1 MRNPKP
7 PGGKRMDSEREDYI
21 GDGVYVKYDG
31 FGILL
36 SANDHRNPTDKIYI
50 EPKVM
55 AGLVG
60 FAERIGWKFKLQ
72 DGDGAE

>member
-1 MRNPKP
+1 MESK
-7 PGGKRMDSEREDYI
+7 REDYI

-31 FGILL
+31 FGIWLF
-36 SANDHRNPTDKIYI
+36 ANDNGHPTDKIYI
-50 EPKVM
+50 EPDVM